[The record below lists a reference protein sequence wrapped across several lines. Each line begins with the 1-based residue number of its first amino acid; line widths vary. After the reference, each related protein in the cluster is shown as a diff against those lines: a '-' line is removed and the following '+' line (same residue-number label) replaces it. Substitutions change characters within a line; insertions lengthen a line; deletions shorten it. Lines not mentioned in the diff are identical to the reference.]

1 MYETLQ
7 GLREFGARSLLVH
20 VLMSFASIGAIGSA
34 FLLSG
39 DLGLVS
45 FVALVNFAAGLWVSH
60 SIHSLGNTFTEDE
73 YDGIVAEL

>member
-1 MYETLQ
+1 
-7 GLREFGARSLLVH
+7 
-20 VLMSFASIGAIGSA
+20 
-34 FLLSG
+34 LLSG